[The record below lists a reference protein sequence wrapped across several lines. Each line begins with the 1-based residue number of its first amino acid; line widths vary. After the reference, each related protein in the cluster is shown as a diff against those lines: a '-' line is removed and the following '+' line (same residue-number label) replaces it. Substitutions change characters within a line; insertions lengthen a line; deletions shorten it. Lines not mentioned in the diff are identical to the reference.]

1 MTEEEDYSEEVAS
14 HIIEPKNYGV
24 LTDADG
30 VGVGVDNATQSYVI
44 IYINAD
50 DTYINAI
57 NFATNGSQ
65 DAVVLGSMLTEM
77 LKGDKISNALIE
89 VEQLEK
95 GLDEA
100 YANVE
105 APEVDTSKPE
115 GEQVKQIST
124 EQQDSA
130 NMVLTAFRAAMR
142 HIDRKKEGIN
152 EEKFTMSIT
161 KKCPYS
167 STDCHFVTKEEE

>member
-1 MTEEEDYSEEVAS
+1 MTEQEDYSEEVAS
-14 HIIEPKNYGV
+14 HIMEPKNYGEII
-24 LTDADG
+24 DADG

-44 IYINAD
+44 IYIKAD
-50 DTYINAI
+50 DAYINEI
-57 NFATNGSQ
+57 NYATNGSH

-77 LKGDKISNALIE
+77 LKGDKISNALAE

-142 HIDRKKEGIN
+142 HIERKKEGI
-152 EEKFTMSIT
+152 EEESFTMNIA

-167 STDCHFVTKEEE
+167 STDCHFMMQEGE

>member
-1 MTEEEDYSEEVAS
+1 MAEEEDYSEEVAS

-24 LTDADG
+24 LIDADG

-44 IYINAD
+44 IYIKAD
-50 DTYINAI
+50 DAYINEI

-77 LKGDKISNALIE
+77 LKGDKISNALTE

-142 HIDRKKEGIN
+142 HIERKREGIK

-167 STDCHFVTKEEE
+167 STDCHFVTQEGE